1 MFFTFYYNTLPFVGL
16 TDEYNLLLPP
26 LDFYLGSRY
35 QVKRQ
40 IWEERKYSKKS
51 HWCCWDQAV
60 VSDTLQ

>member
-16 TDEYNLLLPP
+16 TDEYKLLLPP

-40 IWEERKYSKKS
+40 IWEER
-51 HWCCWDQAV
+51 
-60 VSDTLQ
+60 